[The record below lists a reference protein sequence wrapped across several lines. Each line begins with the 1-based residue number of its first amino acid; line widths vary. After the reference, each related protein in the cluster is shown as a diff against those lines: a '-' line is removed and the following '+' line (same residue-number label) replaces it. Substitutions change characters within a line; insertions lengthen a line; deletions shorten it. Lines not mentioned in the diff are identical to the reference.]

1 MKVIVLPQAEESL
14 KRSNQHLSEV
24 YDRRYLKN
32 LERLVR
38 RKIRWLGVNPGAG
51 QFEPEL
57 AWMNLGHRRII
68 VRNFKV
74 IYRFIGDM
82 IVVNDIFDSRRDPD
96 RMRGS

>member
-1 MKVIVLPQAEESL
+1 MKVIVLPKAEDSL
-14 KRSNQHLSEV
+14 KGSMLHLSKF

-38 RKIRWLGVNPGAG
+38 RKIRWLGNNPGAG

-68 VRNFKV
+68 VRNFKIV
-74 IYRFIGDM
+74 YRILDDL

-96 RMRGS
+96 RMRG